1 MFKLKNMA
9 TVRELQKRYE
19 NKGWKFTFVYSSAT
33 LHLKKAPV
41 IVTKGNIRIKG
52 TSLTDIFKKL

>member
-1 MFKLKNMA
+1 MA

-19 NKGWKFTFVYSSAT
+19 NKGWKFTFIYSSAT